1 MSKIVSITKEMIID
15 AAFNIT
21 KEKGF
26 SKLSNREIAKYL
38 NCSIRPIYY
47 QFKDVEDLNKHL
59 FKKVEE
65 YFYNYLTSDIKY
77 KDKVYLSTGINY
89 IKFAREENNLFKLM
103 FMSDLSVTNFI
114 KEENQSF
121 TEYSK
126 IVVNKTNLDIK
137 KANDMGVI
145 CGVTT
150 NPSLIAK
157 EGKVFEEVIAEI
169 ASIVDGPISGEVKA
183 TTTDAEGM
191 IAEGREIAKIHP
203 NMVVK
208 IPMTVEGLKAVKV
221 LTAEGIKT
229 NVTLIFN
236 ANQALLAAR
245 AGATYVS
252 PFLGRLD
259 DISTRGVDLISEIA
273 QIFEVAGIDTE
284 IIAAS
289 VRNPIHVTD
298 CALAGADIATVP
310 YKVIEQMTHHPLTDA
325 GIEKFQADYK
335 AVFGE

>member
-1 MSKIVSITKEMIID
+1 MTEKTDVLYWFYKLQKLFFKE
-15 AAFNIT
+15 
-21 KEKGF
+21 EKAMRF
-26 SKLSNREIAKYL
+26 FVDTA
-38 NCSIRPIYY
+38 
-47 QFKDVEDLNKHL
+47 DVE
-59 FKKVEE
+59 E
-65 YFYNYLTSDIKY
+65 I
-77 KDKVYLSTGINY
+77 
-89 IKFAREENNLFKLM
+89 R
-103 FMSDLSVTNFI
+103 
-114 KEENQSF
+114 
-121 TEYSK
+121 
-126 IVVNKTNLDIK
+126 

-157 EGKVFEEVIAEI
+157 SGRKFEDVIKEI
-169 ASIVDGPISGEVKA
+169 TSIVDGPISGEVKA

-191 IAEGREIAKIHP
+191 IKEGREIAAIHP

-221 LTAEGIKT
+221 LSSEGIKT
-229 NVTLIFN
+229 NVTLIFS

-252 PFLGRLD
+252 PFLGRID
-259 DISTRGVDLISEIA
+259 DISGYGIDLVRQIA
-273 QIFEVAGIDTE
+273 DIFDVAEDIDTE

-289 VRNPIHVTD
+289 IRNPIHVTD

-310 YKVIEQMTHHPLTDA
+310 YKVIVQMTKHPLTDA